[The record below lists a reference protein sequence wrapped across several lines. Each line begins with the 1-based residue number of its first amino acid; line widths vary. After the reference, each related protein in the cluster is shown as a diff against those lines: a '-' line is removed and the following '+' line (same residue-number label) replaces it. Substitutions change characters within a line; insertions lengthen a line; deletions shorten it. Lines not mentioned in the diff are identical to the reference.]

1 MSKDNSQYALFDGAF
16 NNESSSLSTLPIQTL
31 GDSQKTKAW
40 KKATVD
46 AIESRGLRQVHD
58 NLIFREWKAMA
69 EGRFTYLGT
78 GISDF
83 QELPWFDK
91 EVRKLRG
98 NKGIDT
104 YVKHF
109 DFIGITVNAMASVYS
124 DLNDKYTIDSI
135 DEYSTNEYIRQKT
148 EMLHQYA
155 KQTFVQEMNKLL
167 MMKGYDPFKEDF
179 ESEEEAQAYQQ
190 ELQQQT
196 KALTPQEIESSLS
209 KNFKVLATE
218 WAQNVLTADKKRF
231 YLADKDK
238 EDFISFL
245 LTGRY
250 FRHYRIGYDSY
261 EIETWDVEETF
272 FSEDKNLR
280 FPQKAEFVGNIT
292 YINVADILNKYG
304 HLMTYNQQKKV
315 GNYWNQSKNDWQNAQ
330 GGAQVE
336 RDKISAEKMA
346 FPEPTSVPF
355 HNYFDHKINVQL
367 EDALGVPLAETTII
381 DDDGN
386 EESFSSWI
394 PRMDGETAGY
404 GRNFTEYLRDD
415 INIRRDTV
423 RVTEGYWRSQK
434 KWSLIIFRNEL
445 GSLSVELVDDNLLK
459 EFEEVFE
466 IEKARNLT
474 LNDLKKALQDG
485 DLEEYENTKIEF
497 FLPEYWRFV
506 KIRGNG
512 STIKEDMYLDVRPLD
527 FQIKGDSNYYDVMAP
542 VSGIIDTG
550 ITPKLEPYQQLHN
563 ICMNQI
569 TEMLEKELGVFFTFD
584 INGLSEEY
592 QDEDTEEAILRM
604 RDNIKDTSLLGL
616 DLSRQN
622 VGPNQPK
629 LFERQEVVFATQVQC
644 RQQLAEYYKQQGFAQ
659 VGLTPQILGAPTTY
673 ETAEGVKQGAQASYA
688 LLNTWFDKFNMSKA
702 KGMEVHLAV
711 AQFCEANGKSAH
723 IMTRKGDG
731 ELKFLDIIKE
741 DGDIFPM
748 RALSVHPETNSTDRK
763 TVEQIRQYILNNNT
777 IEAEFDDIITILKN
791 PVLQEIQHEAKEILK
806 RKQQRIQEDRQFQ
819 QQLQQKQ
826 IESNKELEVSRH
838 EREKEIEHIKGQYKL
853 SEEKISALGRA
864 ADKKSDS
871 YGIEQIIKA
880 EAEEQA
886 QANKE
891 KEFGLKENEQQRKL
905 NSDKESKKLELQ
917 KLALKSEELRLK
929 NKALDVQ
936 REGNII
942 NKN

>member
-31 GDSQKTKAW
+31 GDSQKNKAW

-91 EVRKLRG
+91 EIRKLRG

-104 YVKHF
+104 YIKHF

-155 KQTFVQEMNKLL
+155 KQSFIQEINKLL
-167 MMKGYDPFKEDF
+167 TMKGLDPFKEDF
-179 ESEEEAQAYQQ
+179 KSEEEAQAYQQ
-190 ELQQQT
+190 EIQKET
-196 KALTPQEIESSLS
+196 EALTPQEIESFLS

-231 YLADKDK
+231 YLADQDK
-238 EDFISFL
+238 EDFINFL

-261 EIETWDVEETF
+261 EVESWSVEETF

-280 FPQKAEFVGNIT
+280 FPQKAEFLGNIT

-330 GGAQVE
+330 GGAQME
-336 RDKISAEKMA
+336 RNKISKEKMA

-404 GRNFTEYLRDD
+404 DRNFTEHLRDD

-434 KWSLIIFRNEL
+434 RWSLIIFRNEL
-445 GSLSVELVDDNLLK
+445 GSLSVELVDDSLLK
-459 EFEEVFE
+459 EFEEVFD
-466 IEKARNLT
+466 IEKTRNIT

-485 DLEEYENTKIEF
+485 DLEEYENTKTEF

-506 KIRGNG
+506 KIKGNG

-527 FQIKGDSNYYDVMAP
+527 FQIKGDSNYYDVLAP

-629 LFERQEVVFATQVQC
+629 LFERQEVVFATQVQY

-673 ETAEGVKQGAQASYA
+673 ETAEGVKQGTQASYA

-711 AQFCEANGKSAH
+711 AQFCEVNGKSTH

-777 IEAEFDDIITILKN
+777 IEAEYEDVISLLTN
-791 PVLQEIQHEAKEILK
+791 PVLQEVIQQGKEITNKKQK
-806 RKQQRIQEDRQFQ
+806 RVQEDRQFQ
-819 QQLQQKQ
+819 QQLQQENNQAISERDNLK
-826 IESNKELEVSRH
+826 H
-838 EREKEIEHIKGQYKL
+838 EREKELEHIRGQYRL
-853 SEEKISALGRA
+853 SEEKINAMGRA
-864 ADKKSDS
+864 ADKQSDPYS
-871 YGIEQIIKA
+871 FEQIAKA

-886 QANKE
+886 QANKD
-891 KEFGLKENEQQRKL
+891 KEFNLKEAEQQRKTS
-905 NSDKESKKLELQ
+905 NDKESKKLELM
-917 KLALKSEELRLK
+917 KLAQKSEELRLK